1 METSLQPNSALES
14 GRAEERRAVQRKR
27 YEKRKEGRTLCSKLA
42 SFQSFFAP
50 LLGTP
55 E

>member
-1 METSLQPNSALES
+1 METSLQPNSALEN
-14 GRAEERRAVQRKR
+14 GRAAQRKR